1 MRKRQSIRPQI
12 FVLEIG
18 GRAVLAFPA
27 DGIAAA
33 KDLCVQ
39 EWFTEE
45 LRTYRSCGD
54 PIWDG
59 TAGLRVRVAN
69 AREAAELQIDLA
81 KERARDEYDGYVFTF
96 LVRLDANLQ

>member
-27 DGIAAA
+27 HGMTAA
-33 KDLCVQ
+33 KDLCSPD
-39 EWFTEE
+39 WFTEE

-59 TAGLRVRVAN
+59 TAGLRIRVAN
-69 AREAAELQIDLA
+69 AREAAELQIERA
-81 KERARDEYDGYVFTF
+81 KERARDEYEGYVFTF
-96 LVRLDANLQ
+96 LVRLDADPQ